1 MRYHYEKPPIYLSMY
16 GQRYCCDHP
25 VYNHCTLF
33 LVGERGLA
41 VIQQRYDPETKHTFW
56 AEVDEWLTDPLYL
69 HPRFRAF
76 FDRRAGTGTD
86 GLYPHRDHPADHV
99 GAEDEAPT
107 QAALGDGLRPY
118 ADLTTSFMRNQLI
131 LKGVAVYENIQEQ
144 AVRCG
149 ADALRECSDI
159 PGAGRHGAGIYRD
172 DCSSAVLCKRKLDLL
187 KETARTRAFPFIF
200 ALISQLLLRRTMLV
214 KGGKGAWT
222 K

>member
-86 GLYPHRDHPADHV
+86 GLYPTVTIRQIMWALKMKPLPKQPWETVFDHTTVTSGRTRPRRRKTGLTSPSLIRSA
-99 GAEDEAPT
+99 GQRRTWSAPSALWTPAPT
-107 QAALGDGLRPY
+107 WPR
-118 ADLTTSFMRNQLI
+118 S
-131 LKGVAVYENIQEQ
+131 
-144 AVRCG
+144 
-149 ADALRECSDI
+149 
-159 PGAGRHGAGIYRD
+159 
-172 DCSSAVLCKRKLDLL
+172 
-187 KETARTRAFPFIF
+187 
-200 ALISQLLLRRTMLV
+200 
-214 KGGKGAWT
+214 
-222 K
+222 

>member
-1 MRYHYEKPPIYLSMY
+1 MRKKGKKVIRPAGDELMDYLNRGFAICNRCGAVMDRREDPRGGCDIYACPSCGWEIDEMEYEYESGDPILYLEADMRYHYEKPPIYLSMY

-86 GLYPHRDHPADHV
+86 GLYPTVTIRQIMWALKMKPLPKQPWETVFDHTP
-99 GAEDEAPT
+99 
-107 QAALGDGLRPY
+107 
-118 ADLTTSFMRNQLI
+118 I
-131 LKGVAVYENIQEQ
+131 
-144 AVRCG
+144 
-149 ADALRECSDI
+149 
-159 PGAGRHGAGIYRD
+159 
-172 DCSSAVLCKRKLDLL
+172 
-187 KETARTRAFPFIF
+187 
-200 ALISQLLLRRTMLV
+200 
-214 KGGKGAWT
+214 
-222 K
+222 

>member
-1 MRYHYEKPPIYLSMY
+1 MDITKKVAALRFKYHANMLDVCNVLNQIGILKDEKAESVMKNHTMQCFDCLERLGYPIEKFLKEQEKEPRSGLFLLYLEADMRYHYEKPPIYLSMY

-86 GLYPHRDHPADHV
+86 GLYPTVTIRQIMWALKMKPLPKQPWETVFDHTP
-99 GAEDEAPT
+99 
-107 QAALGDGLRPY
+107 
-118 ADLTTSFMRNQLI
+118 I
-131 LKGVAVYENIQEQ
+131 
-144 AVRCG
+144 
-149 ADALRECSDI
+149 
-159 PGAGRHGAGIYRD
+159 
-172 DCSSAVLCKRKLDLL
+172 
-187 KETARTRAFPFIF
+187 
-200 ALISQLLLRRTMLV
+200 
-214 KGGKGAWT
+214 
-222 K
+222 

>member
-56 AEVDEWLTDPLYL
+56 AEVDEWLPGRDGYGRPL
-69 HPRFRAF
+69 
-76 FDRRAGTGTD
+76 
-86 GLYPHRDHPADHV
+86 PHRDHPADHV
-99 GAEDEAPT
+99 GAEDEAPA

-131 LKGVAVYENIQEQ
+131 LKGVAVYKNIQEQ

-149 ADALRECSDI
+149 ADALRKCSDI

-187 KETARTRAFPFIF
+187 KGTARTRAFPFIF